1 MTTSW
6 TPPSFPG
13 YRVLKRLAGGA
24 DLDVFEVVEEPAKTK
39 RHRVIKA
46 LRPGARPEVVAR
58 LLDDARILQG
68 VDERFG
74 VLVEVDLNGD
84 NAYLVLELPSGQ
96 SVADLVA
103 RGALSPTA
111 ALGITLEAVHAVSD
125 LFETID
131 AGPQVAPFV
140 CGALAPRSVLVLQSG
155 DVRFVDLAATP
166 GADFHNRDLDAP
178 LEWAKTIAVGSLLHF
193 MLAGRSAVGPSGHV
207 DLAPELDA
215 ELRSVVERLVQRD
228 HGRLPAAM
236 AGLIWRVLAPRLSAD
251 LRSVLKSAL
260 AEPPPPRVVA
270 KPASRVMDLVSDL
283 FRDDLLRYSVV
294 EDDGSG
300 FEEKTAGFE
309 EKTTGFED
317 KTQGFGEPV
326 VVSEEDQTLGFGGP
340 VVMVDHDTTLGYGGP
355 IVATD
360 EDATLQTPG
369 PLAAPPRR
377 PTSNKRPKSSKP
389 KP

>member
-24 DLDVFEVVEEPAKTK
+24 DLDVFEVVEEPPKTK

-46 LRPGARPEVVAR
+46 LRSGARPEAVAR
-58 LLDDARILQG
+58 LLDDARILQS

-74 VLVEVDLNGD
+74 VLVDVDLDGD
-84 NAYLVLELPSGQ
+84 SAYLVLELPAGH
-96 SVADLVA
+96 SVAELVG
-103 RGALSPTA
+103 RGAMAPTA
-111 ALGITLEAVHAVSD
+111 ALAVTLEAVHAVSD
-125 LFETID
+125 LFETTD
-131 AGPQVAPFV
+131 AGPHVAPFV
-140 CGALAPRSVLVLQSG
+140 CGALAPRSVFVLRSG
-155 DVRFVDLAATP
+155 DVRFLDLAATP

-178 LEWAKTIAVGSLLHF
+178 VEWAKTIAVGSLLHF

-207 DLAPELDA
+207 DLAPELDP

-236 AGLIWRVLAPRLSAD
+236 SGLIWRVLAPRLSMD

-260 AEPPPPRVVA
+260 AVPAPPRVVA

-294 EDDGSG
+294 EDDGSD
-300 FEEKTAGFE
+300 FEDKTAGFE
-309 EKTTGFED
+309 EKTGGFEE

-340 VVMVDHDTTLGYGGP
+340 IIMVDHDTTLGYGGP
-355 IVATD
+355 ITVAD

-369 PLAAPPRR
+369 PKAPAPRR
-377 PTSNKRPKSSKP
+377 STSNKRPKSSKP
-389 KP
+389 